1 MLRTQ
6 PVQSLISLAQL
17 QSVYYSSGLTKKQI
31 LRIRADQ
38 KELYGHII
46 RGNTKRFTESVRK
59 KAEGVEE
66 KETESIA
73 SKTADFKPSSP
84 SKTSEFYW
92 LIQRGDNRN
101 VRIIRSKDVII
112 GDDEYK
118 FDESSS
124 SNKTS

>member
-6 PVQSLISLAQL
+6 SVKSLISLAQL
-17 QSVYYSSGLTKKQI
+17 QSVYYSSGLTKKQL

-73 SKTADFKPSSP
+73 SKTADFKSSSP

-101 VRIIRSKDVII
+101 VRIIRRK
-112 GDDEYK
+112 
-118 FDESSS
+118 
-124 SNKTS
+124 